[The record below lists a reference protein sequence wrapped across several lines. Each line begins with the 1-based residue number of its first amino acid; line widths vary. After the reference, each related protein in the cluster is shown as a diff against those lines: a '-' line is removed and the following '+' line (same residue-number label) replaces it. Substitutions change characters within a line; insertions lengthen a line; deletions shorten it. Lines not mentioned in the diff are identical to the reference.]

1 MASEEAN
8 YTITQ
13 EPEYMASEKANYRNM
28 DVKKRII
35 ETWMLYIKTWR
46 LSVVHISVFAIVV
59 DNKG

>member
-1 MASEEAN
+1 
-8 YTITQ
+8 
-13 EPEYMASEKANYRNM
+13 MASEKANYRNM